1 MYQLIMCLVVF
12 VGLVPV
18 TAIESADADV
28 PAPHHERSAV
38 PVLAPKS
45 ATDADGTDLDPD
57 PARGTAENTHT
68 SNYTECFF
76 SLAHER
82 NLTFQSLISFCTN
95 LV

>member
-1 MYQLIMCLVVF
+1 MYQLLMCLVVF
-12 VGLVPV
+12 VGLVLV
-18 TAIESADADV
+18 TAIESADAGV

-68 SNYTECFF
+68 SNYTECFY
-76 SLAHER
+76 SL
-82 NLTFQSLISFCTN
+82 SLMK
-95 LV
+95 L